1 MNMQVAGNQ
10 FSHTTSVA
18 HGTQNDT
25 RLSDFMKEVREFG
38 RERAMG
44 RDSLPN
50 LAFKFIRA
58 VADEVIDLAKDAN
71 GDDAAA
77 RVFKT
82 FADCDGNKAVH
93 DRSADSV
100 KAQISKLRALQK
112 FASNPKWDAVQVGN
126 DVFTAIS
133 DYRKDQIDT
142 KSTYAALV
150 DVAREQ
156 MKSDT
161 QLTSAEIG
169 VLVLPTSNPKEV
181 TLESKLEKIAKQMEE
196 IITGEGK
203 DGIKDQSPELMQ
215 AAELV
220 NTRRSELVKL
230 AQTAADDKAL
240 AEIAARRAGTAQV
253 TSEVLEVAGA

>member
-1 MNMQVAGNQ
+1 MSMQTQSGATA
-10 FSHTTSVA
+10 FSHTGALA
-18 HGTQNDT
+18 HSTQNDT
-25 RLSDFMKEVREFG
+25 RLSDFMKEVREAG

-58 VADEVIDLAKDAN
+58 VADEVLDIAKDQN

-77 RVFKT
+77 RIFKT

-100 KAQISKLRALQK
+100 KAQISKMRALQK

-126 DVFTAIS
+126 DVFTAIA
-133 DYRKDQIDT
+133 DYRKDAIDT

-161 QLTSAEIG
+161 QLTSSEIG
-169 VLVLPTSNPKEV
+169 VLVLPTTNAKEV

-220 NTRRSELVKL
+220 NTRRNELVKL
-230 AQTAADDKAL
+230 ATQAADDKML
-240 AEIAARRAGTAQV
+240 AEIAARRGGVYVPT
-253 TSEVLEVAGA
+253 EG